1 MTEVNRVPLYFY
13 GLFMDADLLREK
25 GAYPINIRRGS
36 VPGWAV
42 RIGQRATLVRQDGA
56 RSHGVLMDLTH
67 DEIDRLY
74 AEQSLTAYRPEP
86 VLAETED
93 GSVVA
98 ALSFNLPVPP
108 APQERNATYVE
119 KLRSLAQRLSLPA
132 DYIASI
138 E

>member
-1 MTEVNRVPLYFY
+1 MTDASRVPLYFY

-25 GAYPINIRRGS
+25 DAAPANIRRVS
-36 VPGWAV
+36 VPGWSL
-42 RIGQRATLVRQDGA
+42 RIGRRATLVRQAGA
-56 RSHGVLMDLTH
+56 RSHGMLMELTH

-74 AEQSLTAYRPEP
+74 AEPSLIAYRPEP
-86 VLAETED
+86 VLAENED

-98 ALSFNLPVPP
+98 ALAFNLPVPP
-108 APQERNATYVE
+108 APHERNAAYAE
-119 KLRSLAQRLSLPA
+119 KLRALAQRLSLPA